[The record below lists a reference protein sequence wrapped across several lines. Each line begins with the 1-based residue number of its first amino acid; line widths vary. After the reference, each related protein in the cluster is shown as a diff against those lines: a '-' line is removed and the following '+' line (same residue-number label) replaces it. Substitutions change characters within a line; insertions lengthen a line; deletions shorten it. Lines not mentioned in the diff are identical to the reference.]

1 MKPTNQQINQAVQ
14 LREIDPRIDY
24 LDSGEAQE
32 WLMNSSFTWC
42 PAKTLGFALLNT
54 NVAENVK
61 LNKLIVAMLDG
72 ITFEQ
77 MGDLRDLLRSAL
89 IDETKFQIRETMRE
103 VA

>member
-1 MKPTNQQINQAVQ
+1 MKPTIQQISQAAQ
-14 LREIDPRIDY
+14 LREIDPRIEY
-24 LDSGEAQE
+24 LDSSEAQD
-32 WLMNSSFTWC
+32 WLMNSSQLWC
-42 PAKTLGFALLNT
+42 PAKTLGYALLNT

-72 ITFEQ
+72 ITFDQ

-89 IDETKFQIRETMRE
+89 IDEAKFQIRETMRE

>member
-1 MKPTNQQINQAVQ
+1 
-14 LREIDPRIDY
+14 
-24 LDSGEAQE
+24 
-32 WLMNSSFTWC
+32 
-42 PAKTLGFALLNT
+42 LNT